1 MGRHTHA
8 MSSFWKR
15 ILDATGPEKLQRC
28 DPAKRVALGC
38 AVLRD
43 VELVADRLPVRP
55 CEVAL
60 EHGVGVL
67 CMLLHVLDPKSL
79 QNAIP
84 GRTLHL
90 HILYEPTRAGTR
102 V

>member
-1 MGRHTHA
+1 MGAGRA
-8 MSSFWKR
+8 IF
-15 ILDATGPEKLQRC
+15 
-28 DPAKRVALGC
+28 RVRQDRWGRTYPALGY